1 MEIHFA
7 KKYST
12 FGNCVIFILLF
23 LFLISLNFSEI
34 ALLILNK
41 FIIFIN

>member
-23 LFLISLNFSEI
+23 LFVNFVELFEDS
-34 ALLILNK
+34 
-41 FIIFIN
+41 IIDTK